1 MPLSALQ
8 SMDKENH
15 EHKPINSQ
23 LQVWGRDYITLGFMS
38 SWLSNNYV
46 SQQGGV
52 DASEETHSLALLKQ
66 GAGGQGSLQVNLG
79 L

>member
-1 MPLSALQ
+1 
-8 SMDKENH
+8 MDKENH

-23 LQVWGRDYITLGFMS
+23 LQVWEGDYITLGFMS

-52 DASEETHSLALLKQ
+52 DASEEIHSLALLKQ
-66 GAGGQGSLQVNLG
+66 GAGGQAGVCR
-79 L
+79 

>member
-1 MPLSALQ
+1 
-8 SMDKENH
+8 MDKENH

-23 LQVWGRDYITLGFMS
+23 LQVWGRDYITLRFMS

-46 SQQGGV
+46 SQQVGV

-66 GAGGQGSLQVNLG
+66 GAGDQAGVCR
-79 L
+79 

>member
-1 MPLSALQ
+1 
-8 SMDKENH
+8 MDKENH

-23 LQVWGRDYITLGFMS
+23 LQVWGGDYITLGFMS

-52 DASEETHSLALLKQ
+52 DASEEIHSLALLKQ
-66 GAGGQGSLQVNLG
+66 GAGGQAGVCR
-79 L
+79 